1 MNGPRRICFLVA
13 CLSAALHVQRLSAQG
28 TRPTCVVDR
37 IIDGDTIRCGGE
49 RVRLLSIDSPEE
61 GQGPF
66 GRAAHAFL
74 EAILPPGS
82 EAQLATDVEVRDR
95 YDRLLAYVYLSDGR
109 MVNRMMVRQGF
120 AVPLVVPPN
129 VRHVEAIR
137 AAADSARAARLGLW
151 SVDAFACLPQDFRDG
166 ACGIAATEPGAN
178 ATEGV
183 EPVPRGILPLA
194 GGSRAGCATSYPDVC
209 IPPPPPD
216 LDCGDVAFRRF
227 RVTGGDPHRMDG
239 DHDGMACEGS

>member
-1 MNGPRRICFLVA
+1 MNGLHRICLLVT
-13 CLSAALHVQRLSAQG
+13 CLSAALHVQRLSAQATG
-28 TRPTCVVDR
+28 PTCVVER
-37 IIDGDTIRCGGE
+37 ITDGDTIRCGGE
-49 RVRLLSIDSPEE
+49 RVRLLLIDSPEAT
-61 GQGPF
+61 QGPF

-82 EAQLATDVEVRDR
+82 EARLATDVEVRDQ
-95 YDRLLAYVYLSDGR
+95 YDRLLAYVYLPDGR
-109 MVNRMMVRQGF
+109 MVNHMLVRQGF

-166 ACGIAATEPGAN
+166 LCAIAPSESEANRTESVESVPG
-178 ATEGV
+178 
-183 EPVPRGILPLA
+183 GILPLA
-194 GGSRAGCATSYPDVC
+194 GDSRAGCASSYPDVC

-227 RVTGGDPHRMDG
+227 RVLGGDPHRMDG
-239 DHDGMACEGS
+239 DHDGRACEGG

>member
-1 MNGPRRICFLVA
+1 MRVSRVSLLVA
-13 CLSAALHVQRLSAQG
+13 CLSPALHVAPLAAQDAQS
-28 TRPTCVVDR
+28 RCVVER
-37 IIDGDTIRCGGE
+37 ITDGDTIRCGGE
-49 RVRLLSIDSPEE
+49 RVRLLLIDSPEE
-61 GQGPF
+61 GQGPL

-82 EAQLATDVEVRDR
+82 KAKLATDVEMRDR
-95 YDRLLAYVYLSDGR
+95 YDRLLAYVYLPDGR

-166 ACGIAATEPGAN
+166 LCGIAPTEPVAN
-178 ATEGV
+178 ETESV
-183 EPVPRGILPLA
+183 EPVSRGILPLA
-194 GGSRAGCATSYPDVC
+194 GGSRAGCATPYPDVC

-227 RVTGGDPHRMDG
+227 RVSGGDPHRMDG
-239 DHDGMACEGS
+239 DHDGIACEGS